1 MEKVLVV
8 GAGGVGSV
16 AVTKMAMHA
25 EIFKEI
31 TLASRT
37 VSKCED
43 IAKNVFERTG
53 VTIRTAQ
60 LDAMNVADTVALIRE
75 TGAELL
81 VNLALPYQDLVLMD
95 ACLEAGIHYMDTANY
110 EPEDEAKFEYSWQWA
125 YQERFK
131 AAGLTAILGSGF
143 DPGVTSVMATWVR
156 KHKLDGIRLIDI
168 LDCNGGDNGKAFA
181 TNFNPEIN
189 IREVTAPARHW
200 EDGAWIETPAM
211 TQKYEFDFP
220 EVGKKNMYLMYH
232 EELESLSTH
241 FPEIERARFWMTF
254 GDAYINHVTVLQ
266 NIGMTGIEPVNHN
279 GVEIIP
285 LQFLK
290 TVLPDPSDLGEL
302 TKGKTC
308 IGDIITGP
316 AKDGGAEKTYYI
328 YNICDHEECFAEV
341 GSQAVAYTTGV
352 PAMIGAAMMMK
363 GIWLEP
369 GVWNTEQLD
378 PDAFMDMLNSDGL
391 PWQVV
396 ELDGHPAF

>member
-1 MEKVLVV
+1 MGKVLVI

-16 AVTKMAMHA
+16 AVHKMAMNP
-25 EIFKEI
+25 EIFSEI
-31 TLASRT
+31 TLASRRKF
-37 VSKCED
+37 KCDE
-43 IAKNVFERTG
+43 IAESVKSRFG
-53 VTIRTAQ
+53 VTIKTAEV
-60 LDAMNVADTVALIRE
+60 DAMDVAATAALIRE

-81 VNLALPYQDLVLMD
+81 VNLALPYQDLALMD
-95 ACLEAGIHYMDTANY
+95 ACLEAGVNYMDTANY
-110 EPEDEAKFEYSWQWA
+110 EPPEEAKFEYSWQWA
-125 YQERFK
+125 YQEKFK
-131 AAGLTAILGSGF
+131 AAGLTAVLGSGF
-143 DPGVTSVMATWVR
+143 DPGVTSVYATWLK
-156 KHKLDGIRLIDI
+156 KHKLDTIRQIDI

-200 EDGAWIETPAM
+200 ENGAWVESSAM
-211 TQKYEFDFP
+211 THKVAYDFP
-220 EVGKKNMYLMYH
+220 GVGPKNMYLMYH
-232 EELESLSTH
+232 EELESLTTH

-266 NIGMTGIEPVNHN
+266 NVGMTGIEPVMHN

-290 TVLPDPSDLGEL
+290 TLLPDPSDLGEL

-308 IGDIITGP
+308 IGDIATG
-316 AKDGGAEKTYYI
+316 AKDGVEKTYYI
-328 YNICDHEECFAEV
+328 YNICDHEECYAEV

-352 PAMIGAAMMMK
+352 PAMIGAAQMLK
-363 GIWLEP
+363 GNWAQP

-378 PDAFMDMLNSDGL
+378 PDDYMDMLNVHGL

-396 ELDGHPAF
+396 ELDGPVDF